1 MQERLPWCAG
11 KIPILFFFLFKEQIS
26 DMQDT
31 STDDEEYDQNS
42 NHGKTCQRR
51 RRNSTDF
58 DDTIEE
64 RQSFYP
70 QSLPS

>member
-1 MQERLPWCAG
+1 MVG
-11 KIPILFFFLFKEQIS
+11 IQIS